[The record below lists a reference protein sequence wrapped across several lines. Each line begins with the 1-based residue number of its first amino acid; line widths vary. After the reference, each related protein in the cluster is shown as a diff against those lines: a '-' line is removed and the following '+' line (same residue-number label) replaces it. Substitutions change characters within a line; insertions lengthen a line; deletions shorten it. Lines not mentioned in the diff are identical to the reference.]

1 MTKNVIKNKIENKK
15 VVALIIEAN
24 PITNGHIKIIKEAK
38 KLGDILICLLAPDF
52 VQRGE
57 LAIYNKYDRAKT
69 LIKYGA
75 DIVLEMPVEYA
86 LSSAKYYARASINI
100 LNKLGIVDY
109 LIFGSNLNNIEKLN
123 EISDK
128 INNILKYNNENK
140 TKDKQKNNYIQNPK
154 HYNNIG
160 FEDDK
165 DLNNNKKSFVATSY
179 PKYIE
184 EKINIKLS
192 PNDILAVEY
201 LSALKEFKSKI
212 TPITIKRDDT
222 LKSATEIRNILLN
235 NDELDEVSPSNVT
248 SPSIYDYRRGAEQ
261 SSELFRKS
269 PSIYDYR
276 RGELASPSIYI
287 DKIKYPTP
295 HTINVSLT
303 HHLNQKLFYCRKNNI
318 DLTSF
323 YDIDEDFKNNILKII
338 ENGFLDYDTLCL
350 KLNKKHLTL
359 ANVKRKLLH
368 ILLDIKE
375 KDVMSTSYGKSIKF
389 VRILAIKKESAKYL
403 KYFSLPFITN
413 TNDKEYDNFYKKYGF
428 NIKDNPSLIINY
440 YSSLFYDMITNSKN
454 TEGKRKFM
462 IY

>member
-1 MTKNVIKNKIENKK
+1 MTNNVIKNKIENKK
-15 VVALIIEAN
+15 VIALIIEAN
-24 PITNGHIKIIKEAK
+24 PITKGHIKIIKEAK
-38 KLGDILICLLAPDF
+38 KLSDIIICLLAPDF

-69 LIKYGA
+69 LIKHGA
-75 DIVLEMPVEYA
+75 DIILEMPVEYA

-109 LIFGSNLNNIEKLN
+109 LIFGSNINDIEKLN
-123 EISDK
+123 EISNEISNVLEYNDK
-128 INNILKYNNENK
+128 DNTNNKQNNKYKLSLKNYN
-140 TKDKQKNNYIQNPK
+140 D
-154 HYNNIG
+154 IG
-160 FEDDK
+160 FDDDK
-165 DLNNNKKSFVATSY
+165 DLNNNKKRFVATSY

-212 TPITIKRDDT
+212 IPITIKRDDT

-235 NDELDEVSPSNVT
+235 RGELDEVALSGVT

-269 PSIYDYR
+269 PSTYDYR

-303 HHLNQKLFYCRKNNI
+303 HHLNQKLFYCLQNNI
-318 DLTSF
+318 DLTTF
-323 YDIDEDFKNNILKII
+323 YDIDEDFKNNILNILK
-338 ENGFLDYDTLCL
+338 NGFLEYDTLCQ

-375 KDVMSTSYGKSIKF
+375 KDVMSTSYGKNIKY
-389 VRILAIKKESAKYL
+389 VRVLAIKKESAKYL

-413 TNDKEYDNFYKKYGF
+413 TNKKEYKKFYETYDF
-428 NIKDNPSLIINY
+428 NIENNPSLKINY
-440 YSSLFYDMITNSKN
+440 YASLFYDMITNSKN

>member
-1 MTKNVIKNKIENKK
+1 MAKNIIKNKIENKK

-24 PITNGHIKIIKEAK
+24 PITKGHIKIIKEAK
-38 KLGDILICLLAPDF
+38 NLGDILICLLAPDF

-69 LIKYGA
+69 LIKHGA
-75 DIVLEMPVEYA
+75 DIILEMPVEYA

-109 LIFGSNLNNIEKLN
+109 LIFGSNINDVEKLN
-123 EISDK
+123 EISNE
-128 INNILKYNNENK
+128 ISNVLEYN
-140 TKDKQKNNYIQNPK
+140 D
-154 HYNNIG
+154 IG
-160 FEDDK
+160 FDDDK
-165 DLNNNKKSFVATSY
+165 DLNNNKKSFVATSF

-212 TPITIKRDDT
+212 TPITIKRDES

-235 NDELDEVSPSNVT
+235 NIDTNARRDAEQSSELFRKRPF
-248 SPSIYDYRRGAEQ
+248 IYDYRRGAEQ

-269 PSIYDYR
+269 PF
-276 RGELASPSIYI
+276 IYI
-287 DKIKYPTP
+287 DNIKYPTP
-295 HTINVSLT
+295 HTININLT
-303 HHLNQKLFYCRKNNI
+303 HYLNQKLFYCLQNNI
-318 DLTSF
+318 DITTF
-323 YDIDEDFKNNILKII
+323 YDIDEDFKNNILKVLDD
-338 ENGFLDYDTLCL
+338 GFIDYDTLCQ

-375 KDVMSTSYGKSIKF
+375 KDVMSTSYGKNIKY
-389 VRILAIKKESAKYL
+389 VRVIAIKKESARYL

-413 TNDKEYDNFYKKYGF
+413 TNKKEYNKFYETYGF
-428 NIKDNPSLIINY
+428 SIENNPSLKINY

-454 TEGKRKFM
+454 IEGTRKFM
-462 IY
+462 TY

>member
-1 MTKNVIKNKIENKK
+1 MINDKK
-15 VVALIIEAN
+15 VIGIIIEAN
-24 PITNGHIKIIKEAK
+24 PITKGHIKIIKEAK
-38 KLGDILICLLAPDF
+38 KNADILICVMAGNF

-57 LAIYNKYDRAKT
+57 FSIYNKYDRARA

-75 DIVLEMPVEYA
+75 DMVFEMPVEYT
-86 LSSAKYYARASINI
+86 LSSAKYYARANINI

-109 LIFGSNLNNIEKLN
+109 LIFGSNINDVEKLN
-123 EISDK
+123 EISDEISNVLEYNDK
-128 INNILKYNNENK
+128 NNTNN
-140 TKDKQKNNYIQNPK
+140 KQKNKYKLNSKNYND
-154 HYNNIG
+154 IG
-160 FEDDK
+160 FDDDK

-184 EKINIKLS
+184 EIINIKLS

-212 TPITIKRDDT
+212 IPITIKRDES
-222 LKSATEIRNILLN
+222 LESATEIRNILLN
-235 NDELDEVSPSNVT
+235 NIDTNAC
-248 SPSIYDYRRGAEQ
+248 RCAKQ
-261 SSELFRKS
+261 SGELFRK
-269 PSIYDYR
+269 I
-276 RGELASPSIYI
+276 PSIYI
-287 DKIKYPTP
+287 DRIKYPTP
-295 HTINVSLT
+295 HTINISLT
-303 HHLNQKLFYCRKNNI
+303 DHLNQKLFYCLQNNI
-318 DLTSF
+318 DLTTF
-323 YDIDEDFKNNILKII
+323 YDIDEDFKNNILKILN
-338 ENGFLDYDTLCL
+338 EGFFDYDTLCQ

-375 KDVMSTSYGKSIKF
+375 KDMMSTSYGKNIKY

-413 TNDKEYDNFYKKYGF
+413 TNKKEYNKFYETYGF
-428 NIKDNPSLIINY
+428 NIENNPSLKINY

-454 TEGKRKFM
+454 IEGKRKFM

>member
-1 MTKNVIKNKIENKK
+1 MTKKIIKNKIDNKK
-15 VVALIIEAN
+15 IVALIIEAN
-24 PITNGHIKIIKEAK
+24 PITKGHIKIIKEAK

-69 LIKYGA
+69 LIKHGA
-75 DIVLEMPVEYA
+75 DIILEMPVEYA

-109 LIFGSNLNNIEKLN
+109 LIFGSNLNDVEKLN
-123 EISDK
+123 EISNE
-128 INNILKYNNENK
+128 INNALNYN
-140 TKDKQKNNYIQNPK
+140 
-154 HYNNIG
+154 
-160 FEDDK
+160 DK

-212 TPITIKRDDT
+212 IPITIKRDDT
-222 LKSATEIRNILLN
+222 LKSATEIRGLICKG
-235 NDELDEVSPSNVT
+235 ELREPNHMVELREP
-248 SPSIYDYRRGAEQ
+248 PRRGAEQ
-261 SSELFRKS
+261 SGELFRKS
-269 PSIYDYR
+269 LSTR
-276 RGELASPSIYI
+276 RGELCEPVVV
-287 DKIKYPTP
+287 DGIKYPTP
-295 HTINVSLT
+295 HTINVNLT
-303 HHLNQKLFYCRKNNI
+303 DHLNQKLFYCLQNNI
-318 DLTSF
+318 DLTTF
-323 YDIDEDFKNNILKII
+323 YDIDEDFKNSILKIL
-338 ENGFLDYDTLCL
+338 ENGFTDYDSFCQ

-375 KDVMSTSYGKSIKF
+375 KDLISTSYGKSIKF
-389 VRILAIKKESAKYL
+389 VRVLAIKKESAKYL

-413 TNDKEYDNFYKKYGF
+413 TNKKACNKFYETYGF
-428 NIKDNPSLIINY
+428 KIDNNPSFKINF

-454 TEGKRKFM
+454 IEGTRKFM
-462 IY
+462 TY

>member
-24 PITNGHIKIIKEAK
+24 PITKGHIKIIKEAK

-69 LIKYGA
+69 LIKHGA
-75 DIVLEMPVEYA
+75 DIILEMPVEYA

-109 LIFGSNLNNIEKLN
+109 LIFGSNINDVEKLN
-123 EISDK
+123 KISNEISNVLEYNDK
-128 INNILKYNNENK
+128 DNTNN
-140 TKDKQKNNYIQNPK
+140 KQKNKYKLNSKNYND
-154 HYNNIG
+154 IG
-160 FEDDK
+160 FDDDK

-184 EKINIKLS
+184 KKTNIKLS
-192 PNDILAVEY
+192 PNDILGVEY

-212 TPITIKRDDT
+212 TPITIKRDET
-222 LKSATEIRNILLN
+222 LKSASEIRVLICRG
-235 NDELDEVSPSNVT
+235 ELCEPNHMIELCEPS
-248 SPSIYDYRRGAEQ
+248 
-261 SSELFRKS
+261 
-269 PSIYDYR
+269 R
-276 RGELASPSIYI
+276 RGELCEPVVV
-287 DKIKYPTP
+287 DGIKYPHP
-295 HTINVSLT
+295 HTININLT
-303 HHLNQKLFYCRKNNI
+303 HYLNQKLFYCLKNNI
-318 DLTSF
+318 DLTTF
-323 YDIDEDFKNNILKII
+323 YDIDEDFKNSILKILYD
-338 ENGFLDYDTLCL
+338 GFIDYDALCQ

-375 KDVMSTSYGKSIKF
+375 KDVISTSYGKNIKF

-413 TNDKEYDNFYKKYGF
+413 TNKKAYNKFYETYGF
-428 NIKDNPSLIINY
+428 DIENNNSLKINY

-454 TEGKRKFM
+454 IEGTRKFM
-462 IY
+462 TY

>member
-1 MTKNVIKNKIENKK
+1 MTKNVIKSKIENKK

-24 PITNGHIKIIKEAK
+24 PITKGHIKIIKEAK

-69 LIKYGA
+69 LIKHGA
-75 DIVLEMPVEYA
+75 NIILEMPVEYA

-100 LNKLGIVDY
+100 LNKLGIADY
-109 LIFGSNLNNIEKLN
+109 LIFGSNINDVEKLN
-123 EISDK
+123 KISNE
-128 INNILKYNNENK
+128 INNVLEYNDKKNTNN
-140 TKDKQKNNYIQNPK
+140 KQKNKYKLNSKNYNDIR
-154 HYNNIG
+154 

-165 DLNNNKKSFVATSY
+165 DLNKNKKSFVATSY

-212 TPITIKRDDT
+212 TPITIKRDES

-235 NDELDEVSPSNVT
+235 NDELDKVSPSGVT
-248 SPSIYDYRRGAEQ
+248 
-261 SSELFRKS
+261 S

-276 RGELASPSIYI
+276 RGELASPTTLI
-287 DKIKYPTP
+287 DNIKYHTP
-295 HTINVSLT
+295 LT
-303 HHLNQKLFYCRKNNI
+303 TNI
-318 DLTSF
+318 DLTDHINQKIFYCIKNSIPLTDF
-323 YDIDEDFKNNILKII
+323 YDIDEDFKNNILKIY
-338 ENGFLDYDTLCL
+338 EKGFTDYDDLCT
-350 KLNKKHLTL
+350 KLHKKHLTL

-375 KDVMSTSYGKSIKF
+375 NDVKSTNYGKNIKF
-389 VRILAIKKESAKYL
+389 ARVLAIKKESAKYL

-413 TNDKEYDNFYKKYGF
+413 TNNKAYNKFYETYGF
-428 NIKDNPSLIINY
+428 NIEDNPSLKINY
-440 YSSLFYDMITNSKN
+440 YASLFYDMITNSKN
-454 TEGKRKFM
+454 IEGTRKFM
-462 IY
+462 TY

>member
-1 MTKNVIKNKIENKK
+1 MPKHILQNKIENKK

-24 PITNGHIKIIKEAK
+24 PVTNGHIKIIKEAK
-38 KLGDILICLLAPDF
+38 KLGDILICLLTPDF

-75 DIVLEMPVEYA
+75 DIILEMPVEYA

-128 INNILKYNNENK
+128 INNILKYNNKNK
-140 TKDKQKNNYIQNPK
+140 TKDKQKNNHIQNPK

-160 FEDDK
+160 FDDDK
-165 DLNNNKKSFVATSY
+165 NLNNNKKSFVATSY

-212 TPITIKRDDT
+212 TPIPIKRDEN
-222 LKSATEIRNILLN
+222 LKSASEIR
-235 NDELDEVSPSNVT
+235 ELICN
-248 SPSIYDYRRGAEQ
+248 
-261 SSELFRKS
+261 
-269 PSIYDYR
+269 
-276 RGELASPSIYI
+276 GELREHAVV
-287 DKIKYPTP
+287 DGIKYPHP
-295 HTINVSLT
+295 HTININLT
-303 HHLNQKLFYCRKNNI
+303 HYLNQKLFYCLQNNI
-318 DLTSF
+318 NLTTF
-323 YDIDEDFKNNILKII
+323 YDIDEDFKNNILNIL
-338 ENGFLDYDTLCL
+338 ENVFFDYDTFCQR
-350 KLNKKHLTL
+350 LNKKHLTL

-375 KDVMSTSYGKSIKF
+375 KDVMSTSYGKNIKY

-413 TNDKEYDNFYKKYGF
+413 TNIKEYDNFYKKYGF
-428 NIKDNPSLIINY
+428 NIKDNPSLKINF

-454 TEGKRKFM
+454 IEGTRKFM
-462 IY
+462 TY

>member
-1 MTKNVIKNKIENKK
+1 MINDKK

-24 PITNGHIKIIKEAK
+24 PLTKGHIKIINEAK
-38 KLGDILICLLAPDF
+38 KLGDILICLLAGNF

-57 LAIYNKYDRAKT
+57 LAIYNKYDRAKA
-69 LIKYGA
+69 LIKHGA

-109 LIFGSNLNNIEKLN
+109 LIFGSNINDVEKLYKISN
-123 EISDK
+123 EINNVLEYNDK
-128 INNILKYNNENK
+128 KNTNN
-140 TKDKQKNNYIQNPK
+140 KQKNKYKLNSKNYNDIR
-154 HYNNIG
+154 

-212 TPITIKRDDT
+212 IPITIKRDES
-222 LKSATEIRNILLN
+222 LKSASEIREILLH
-235 NDELDEVSPSNVT
+235 S
-248 SPSIYDYRRGAEQ
+248 GMKQ
-261 SSELFRKS
+261 SAC
-269 PSIYDYR
+269 
-276 RGELASPSIYI
+276 RGEGASPTTLI
-287 DKIKYPTP
+287 DNIKYHTP
-295 HTINVSLT
+295 LT
-303 HHLNQKLFYCRKNNI
+303 TNI
-318 DLTSF
+318 DLTNHIDQKIFYCIKNSIPLTDF
-323 YDIDEDFKNNILKII
+323 YDIDEDFKNNILKVY
-338 ENGFLDYDTLCL
+338 ENGFTNYNDLCN
-350 KLNKKHLTL
+350 KLHKKHLTL

-375 KDVMSTSYGKSIKF
+375 NDVKSTNYGKNIKF
-389 VRILAIKKESAKYL
+389 VRVLAIKKESAKYL

-413 TNDKEYDNFYKKYGF
+413 TNKKEYNKFYETYGF
-428 NIKDNPSLIINY
+428 NIENNPSLKINY
-440 YSSLFYDMITNSKN
+440 YASLFYDMITNSKN
-454 TEGKRKFM
+454 IEGTRKFM
-462 IY
+462 TY

>member
-1 MTKNVIKNKIENKK
+1 MSKNVIKNKIENKK

-24 PITNGHIKIIKEAK
+24 PITKGHIKIIKEAK

-69 LIKYGA
+69 LIKHGA
-75 DIVLEMPVEYA
+75 DIILEMPVEYA

-109 LIFGSNLNNIEKLN
+109 LIFGSNINDVEKLN
-123 EISDK
+123 EISNE
-128 INNILKYNNENK
+128 ISNVLEYN
-140 TKDKQKNNYIQNPK
+140 D
-154 HYNNIG
+154 IG
-160 FEDDK
+160 FDDDK
-165 DLNNNKKSFVATSY
+165 DLNNNKKSFIATSY

-201 LSALKEFKSKI
+201 LSAIKEFKSKI

-235 NDELDEVSPSNVT
+235 NIDANACRV
-248 SPSIYDYRRGAEQ
+248 AEQ
-261 SSELFRKS
+261 SGELFRKS
-269 PSIYDYR
+269 PFIYDYR

-287 DKIKYPTP
+287 DKIKYSTP
-295 HTINVSLT
+295 QITSISLT
-303 HHLNQKLFYCRKNNI
+303 NYLNQKLFYCLQNNI
-318 DLTSF
+318 DLTTF

-338 ENGFLDYDTLCL
+338 ENGFIEYDTLCQ

-375 KDVMSTSYGKSIKF
+375 KDVMFTSYGKNIKY
-389 VRILAIKKESAKYL
+389 VRVIAIKKESARYL

-413 TNDKEYDNFYKKYGF
+413 TNKKEYNKFYDTYGF
-428 NIKDNPSLIINY
+428 NIENNPSLRINY

-454 TEGKRKFM
+454 IEGTRKFM
-462 IY
+462 TY